1 MLVYS
6 MRRFF
11 WYQIYVSSTLR
22 SQSMNFLRSP
32 VSILAAIAQESSNL
46 TVFGYFYKKAIRQ
59 CCLCYI
65 CGTHGDKSFGT
76 LVKAIWPSYPE
87 ISCAARRAR
96 TRDRHIYWIFKF
108 SIASILE
115 SASTYQSTP
124 VNLFSKHK
132 LINFTQTGLSK
143 SCAARRARTRD
154 RTNKPTIYRNN
165 D

>member
-1 MLVYS
+1 MLFVLYMWIS
-6 MRRFF
+6 WRQFV
-11 WYQIYVSSTLR
+11 WYPGYG
-22 SQSMNFLRSP
+22 
-32 VSILAAIAQESSNL
+32 NL
-46 TVFGYFYKKAIRQ
+46 TILSRN
-59 CCLCYI
+59 I
-65 CGTHGDKSFGT
+65 M
-76 LVKAIWPSYPE
+76 
-87 ISCAARRAR
+87 RRAR

-115 SASTYQSTP
+115 SATYQSTP

-143 SCAARRARTRD
+143 SCAARRARD